1 MISLGRGLCSFLIS
15 AYIPLFW
22 ASVHA
27 DPVMAEVSQ
36 PELSES
42 SATRAVAVS
51 GNMAPLLFVPP
62 TIVADEGTTL
72 SIEVHGTDTDP
83 ADVLLLTQVS
93 PLALNLT
100 LNASVAPRL
109 IISKLNGSLGYND
122 AGTYNIQWYLT
133 DGVNPPVT
141 ATSTLTVRDAAPP
154 PGAPPISVFPQDVL
168 QGVRTAISIKGVN
181 FGTATWVELRGSKG
195 TVRADTVAIL
205 TATSLMASLMVPPLM
220 AGQYEVV
227 VTGPGGDQK
236 LPSGVI
242 VSTYRIE
249 ALDPETG
256 QPLPRLGQHGPPLA
270 PALSAAFPCEGINFC
285 STQRAVGV
293 SPPQRCVNAGVSPF
307 VSVTSL
313 IYRTTFGGFDR
324 RCWTKLKVRHQQ
336 EIGSPVQTGGH
347 CHSDEN
353 RPLGAPTDTA
363 GFTSDGTT
371 PDFVVPHRWPEASGQ
386 IEGVLWSTDPN
397 CPGLADSLNGDFI
410 YCLFASSRFSVLL
423 GLRTAGPG
431 DSLIG
436 TFPQHPTNWGMI
448 PGMAAAL
455 DSVSIK
461 WAAKYPSGPKLQFN
475 DASLPWGGLF
485 DAVNFN
491 WTPDHCGH
499 RVGAEMDIRSWALS
513 SRQKR
518 WANTFF
524 RSHNFIVHPEKK
536 PPHWHLYYVGP
547 DTFRGP
553 GSPIDWAEQRY
564 GQ

>member
-1 MISLGRGLCSFLIS
+1 
-15 AYIPLFW
+15 
-22 ASVHA
+22 
-27 DPVMAEVSQ
+27 
-36 PELSES
+36 
-42 SATRAVAVS
+42 
-51 GNMAPLLFVPP
+51 
-62 TIVADEGTTL
+62 
-72 SIEVHGTDTDP
+72 
-83 ADVLLLTQVS
+83 
-93 PLALNLT
+93 
-100 LNASVAPRL
+100 
-109 IISKLNGSLGYND
+109 
-122 AGTYNIQWYLT
+122 
-133 DGVNPPVT
+133 
-141 ATSTLTVRDAAPP
+141 
-154 PGAPPISVFPQDVL
+154 VFPQDVL
-168 QGVRTAISIKGVN
+168 QGVRTAVSIKGVN
-181 FGTATWVELRGSKG
+181 FGTATWVELRGNKG
-195 TVRADTVAIL
+195 AVRADTVVIL
-205 TATSLMASLMVPPLM
+205 SPTSLMASLMVPPSM
-220 AGQYEVV
+220 AGQYDVIV
-227 VTGPGGDQK
+227 SGPGGEQN
-236 LPSGVI
+236 LSSGVI

-256 QPLPRLGQHGPPLA
+256 QPLPQFEQQGQSLA

-307 VSVTSL
+307 VSLTSL

-371 PDFVVPHRWPEASGQ
+371 PNFIVPHRWPEASGQ

-410 YCLFASSRFSVLL
+410 YCLFASPRFSMGM
-423 GLRTAGPG
+423 GLRTSGPG
-431 DSLIG
+431 DEPIG
-436 TFPQHPTNWGMI
+436 NPSQHPTNWGMI

-455 DSVSIK
+455 DSVSAK
-461 WAAKYPSGPKLQFN
+461 WAAKYPTGPKLQFN

-499 RVGAEMDIRSWALS
+499 RVGVEMDVRSVNFDEIQA
-513 SRQKR
+513 RR
-518 WANTFF
+518 ARFF
-524 RSHNFIVHPEKK
+524 FESHNFIVHPEKN
-536 PPHWHLYYVGP
+536 PPHWHVYYAGP

-553 GSPIDWAEQRY
+553 GSTINWAEQRY
-564 GQ
+564 KSQ